1 MPMSKIKDIK
11 LETTAT
17 YQPLSDLNVRFWSQD
32 KNTAELRFIITRNQ
46 FPLSLSKENVKVII
60 ALESGSSFI
69 SSDDFIIDSEVEGV
83 ARYIIP
89 TDFMRVA
96 SNVTGQVY
104 VATIDGDEV
113 VVQRKFS
120 FKVEE
125 DLLSTIPSEEKI
137 RYIKMFDDLRIDM
150 NNRLGSIETAISQL
164 EANVDAVNS
173 ARDAGI
179 AAINNLHDAKTV
191 TFNQNFDDKMALLNA
206 SFNTMETFVA
216 DSQADMIAKKEEFD
230 TAVTGSGLVTDA
242 DSTNWQKYKFTQD
255 DGTRTYLSK
264 GSFEDV
270 HALEP
275 GYYETVSNDT
285 PTQGFPSEFAN
296 AAFIEIDVTK
306 SSSESGRKQITVTQS
321 SRPQTFVKY
330 IHTDGIDDNGW
341 KEIPYVNSDDP
352 FETVNGASNK
362 ANTAENNAKM
372 YTDTK
377 LAATRSTL
385 FSGSV
390 NGVNQNINLTESM
403 DNYSI
408 LIVSGTYTGGTFNET
423 ILVSTIGAGIPI
435 QRINLSNVTGGS
447 PNVYEAELSRENS
460 TRFKIIRDN
469 RYSIL
474 GENAT
479 MDSNDY
485 TVKRIEA
492 IK

>member
-1 MPMSKIKDIK
+1 MSISKQISIPM
-11 LETTAT
+11 ETSAY
-17 YQPLSDLNVRFWSQD
+17 YQAQSNLNVTLWNQD
-32 KNTAELRFIITRNQ
+32 KNTAELRFLITRNN
-46 FPLSLSKENVKVII
+46 FPLSLSTENVNII
-60 ALESGSSFI
+60 LALESGESFI
-69 SSDDFIIDSEVEGV
+69 TTDDIDIDNEVEGV
-83 ARYIIP
+83 ATYIIP
-89 TDFMRVA
+89 EEFMAVA
-96 SNVTGQVY
+96 TSVVGQVY
-104 VATIDGDEV
+104 VATIDGDEI

-120 FKVEE
+120 FEVAE
-125 DLLSTIPSEEKI
+125 DLLSTIPAEEKI
-137 RYIKMFDDLRIDM
+137 RYIKMFDDLRVDM
-150 NNRLGSIETAISQL
+150 NNRLGSIETAIETL
-164 EANVDAVNS
+164 EANVDAVNN
-173 ARDAGI
+173 ARENGI
-179 AAINNLHDAKTV
+179 TAINNLHDAKTV

-216 DSQADMIAKKEEFD
+216 DSQADMIAKKEAFD
-230 TAVTGSGLVTDA
+230 TAVTESGLVTDA
-242 DSTNWQKYKFTQD
+242 DATNWQKYKLTKD

-270 HALEP
+270 NALEP

-285 PTQGFPSEFAN
+285 PTQGFPLEFAN

-321 SRPQTFVKY
+321 SRGQTFVKFL
-330 IHTDGIDDNGW
+330 HTDGTDNGW
-341 KEIPYVNSDDP
+341 KEIPYVNPADP
-352 FETVNGASNK
+352 YETVNSSQGK
-362 ANTAENNAKM
+362 ANAAENNAKE

-408 LIVSGTYTGGTFNET
+408 LIISGNYTGGTFTEAA
-423 ILVSTIGAGIPI
+423 LVSTIGSGIPI

-447 PNVYEAELSRENS
+447 PNVYESELSRESS